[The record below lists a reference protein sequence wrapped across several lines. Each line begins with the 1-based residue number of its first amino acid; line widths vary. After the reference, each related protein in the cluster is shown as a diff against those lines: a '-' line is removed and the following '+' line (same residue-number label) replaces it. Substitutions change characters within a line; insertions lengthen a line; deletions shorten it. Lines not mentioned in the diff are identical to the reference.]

1 MPCEPA
7 SRTLPSWDLAT
18 LGGVSQIQLFS
29 LRRHPKW
36 RNIWD
41 SVERI
46 QTVYLDTSL
55 PDILSGGETSGTV
68 WQIGLEYWA
77 ATSIPWKT
85 IVWLYEIYVYN
96 WQRIWPSIVLSDPN
110 TSRHNSSQTGK
121 QDNNPSQTGKLGD
134 CYMVAS
140 YCGISY
146 QRPVE

>member
-7 SRTLPSWDLAT
+7 SRTLPSWDLAN
-18 LGGVSQIQLFS
+18 LREVSQIQLFS

-68 WQIGLEYWA
+68 WQIGW
-77 ATSIPWKT
+77 SIGQQKHSWENYT
-85 IVWLYEIYVYN
+85 IV
-96 WQRIWPSIVLSDPN
+96 
-110 TSRHNSSQTGK
+110 
-121 QDNNPSQTGKLGD
+121 
-134 CYMVAS
+134 
-140 YCGISY
+140 
-146 QRPVE
+146 